1 MIEQITPFGVR
12 LRIKSFKHKAR
23 NLVEQIEQSKMMV
36 DSMTP
41 EEKAEMYR
49 KPRSFLF
56 ALLQGEG
63 WARSEAPWAKDFR
76 EGKCKRD

>member
-23 NLVEQIEQSKMMV
+23 SIVEQIEQSKMMV

-49 KPRSFLF
+49 K
-56 ALLQGEG
+56 QGEG
-63 WARSEAPWAKDFR
+63 WARSEAQWAKDFR

>member
-23 NLVEQIEQSKMMV
+23 NLVEQIEQSKMIV
-36 DSMTP
+36 AAMTP
-41 EEKAEMYR
+41 SERDEMHR
-49 KPRSFLF
+49 K
-56 ALLQGEG
+56 QGEG
-63 WARSEAPWAKDFR
+63 WARSEAQWAKDFR